1 MTPTPEEEFRQPF
14 LDGRTAAVSTALVAV
29 VALMMLWV
37 WSGQTAF
44 AAVALCTTVGLF
56 ATGFVF
62 SRTGGT
68 ELIGGPLDG
77 ARVRAAR
84 AERCGELVLV
94 VNGGGRV
101 RYSFDDSGRLIYR
114 GRSDGNG

>member
-1 MTPTPEEEFRQPF
+1 MTPPPEEEPRQPF
-14 LDGRTAAVSTALVAV
+14 LDGRTATVSTALVTV

-37 WSGQTAF
+37 WSGQAAF
-44 AAVALCTTVGLF
+44 AAIAVCTTAGLF
-56 ATGFVF
+56 ATGFVL

-94 VNGGGRV
+94 VNGGSHV
-101 RYSFDDSGRLIYR
+101 RYSFDGSGRLIYR
-114 GRSDGNG
+114 GHIHGSR